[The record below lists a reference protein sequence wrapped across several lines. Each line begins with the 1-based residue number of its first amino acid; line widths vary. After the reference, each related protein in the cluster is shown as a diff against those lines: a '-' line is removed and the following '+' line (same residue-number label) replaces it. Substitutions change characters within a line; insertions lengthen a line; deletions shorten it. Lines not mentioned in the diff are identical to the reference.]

1 MLWHFFFGGGGGF
14 TTNLD
19 SNRNIWT
26 KIYKHKAAVSTSRT
40 ISTDVF
46 SINVVICARRLRS
59 RDSGG
64 SRRSRGAAVRIHM
77 CLLLSRRPGE
87 TQRPHLWE
95 IHQVEM
101 NQNFPFL
108 MANWLNSVSRKV
120 NVKMLFGKRGLK
132 IKALRFI
139 WQILFQHILT
149 KMIQKQVNV
158 RFCDKFNVD
167 IKSDVCLRR
176 LNLLIWGKKEDFR
189 KPSFVTAC

>member
-1 MLWHFFFGGGGGF
+1 MLINVVTLFLEGGGGF

-64 SRRSRGAAVRIHM
+64 SRRSRRQDPH
-77 CLLLSRRPGE
+77 LSVTE
-87 TQRPHLWE
+87 QATQRHNGRIYGKYIRWKWTR
-95 IHQVEM
+95 IS
-101 NQNFPFL
+101 PFL
-108 MANWLNSVSRKV
+108 MTNWLNSVSRKV

-158 RFCDKFNVD
+158 WFCDKFNVD

>member
-1 MLWHFFFGGGGGF
+1 MLINVVTLFFGGGGF

-64 SRRSRGAAVRIHM
+64 SRRSRGAAVRIHI

-101 NQNFPFL
+101 NQNFPF
-108 MANWLNSVSRKV
+108 
-120 NVKMLFGKRGLK
+120 FDGK
-132 IKALRFI
+132 
-139 WQILFQHILT
+139 LT
-149 KMIQKQVNV
+149 E
-158 RFCDKFNVD
+158 FC
-167 IKSDVCLRR
+167 
-176 LNLLIWGKKEDFR
+176 E
-189 KPSFVTAC
+189 P